1 MRKRSLPQ
9 PEERTERRISA
20 ATSLSICALTVIA
33 QIVLTLALTQLL
45 AEKISYVY
53 FILELAGA
61 VVAIWVYLRPG
72 SPSYKLV
79 WMCLLL
85 ALPVAGM
92 ILFLL
97 WGGSHQAKSLSLR
110 KVAPP
115 VERESARQASAA
127 NVAHLSRRSPAW
139 GRLASYLQSRD
150 FLLYGGSQARY
161 FAEGADFFDD
171 LVLHLQRA
179 EIYIFLEYYILA
191 EGQIWDRIFHVLRE
205 RAAAGVEVRIIFDDF
220 GNLTRFS
227 DASLQAQQDAG
238 VEVEVFNPVHRY
250 VNRIYF
256 NYRDHRKIAVIDG
269 VHAYTGG
276 INIADEYANL
286 FVRFGHWKDTGV
298 RIDGAG
304 AWGFAS
310 QFIQMWKM
318 IGRSLPNEDD
328 YYRPRVEIEG
338 TGWCQPFTDGPLNN
352 PDNPIEDTY
361 LQLIASAQ
369 KMLYITTPYYAV
381 EESMQKALCI
391 AADAGVDVRLVV
403 PAIPDKKYVY
413 MVAETYWGELLA
425 HGVKIY
431 RYTPGFVHAK
441 SVMVDREVAL
451 VGSTNMDYRTF
462 QLHYECAVLLYH
474 MPAVEDLLEEI
485 VGNILDEYDEDEIT
499 IRAQKDNSLIID
511 GLAYLE
517 DVEEELDADFGDTE
531 FETLNGYLT
540 NIMGHIPTNK
550 DIDTTIKAIGY
561 CFTILSVGNK
571 TIGKVKVERDNNVAV

>member
-115 VERESARQASAA
+115 VEREGARQASAA

-191 EGQIWDRIFHVLRE
+191 EGQICRRRCGGADHLRRLRQPHPLFRRLPTGPAGRWRGGGGLQSSPPLRE
-205 RAAAGVEVRIIFDDF
+205 
-220 GNLTRFS
+220 S
-227 DASLQAQQDAG
+227 DL
-238 VEVEVFNPVHRY
+238 
-250 VNRIYF
+250 
-256 NYRDHRKIAVIDG
+256 
-269 VHAYTGG
+269 
-276 INIADEYANL
+276 
-286 FVRFGHWKDTGV
+286 
-298 RIDGAG
+298 
-304 AWGFAS
+304 
-310 QFIQMWKM
+310 
-318 IGRSLPNEDD
+318 
-328 YYRPRVEIEG
+328 
-338 TGWCQPFTDGPLNN
+338 
-352 PDNPIEDTY
+352 
-361 LQLIASAQ
+361 LQL
-369 KMLYITTPYYAV
+369 
-381 EESMQKALCI
+381 
-391 AADAGVDVRLVV
+391 
-403 PAIPDKKYVY
+403 
-413 MVAETYWGELLA
+413 
-425 HGVKIY
+425 
-431 RYTPGFVHAK
+431 PGPPE
-441 SVMVDREVAL
+441 DR
-451 VGSTNMDYRTF
+451 R
-462 QLHYECAVLLYH
+462 H
-474 MPAVEDLLEEI
+474 
-485 VGNILDEYDEDEIT
+485 
-499 IRAQKDNSLIID
+499 
-511 GLAYLE
+511 
-517 DVEEELDADFGDTE
+517 
-531 FETLNGYLT
+531 
-540 NIMGHIPTNK
+540 
-550 DIDTTIKAIGY
+550 
-561 CFTILSVGNK
+561 
-571 TIGKVKVERDNNVAV
+571 

>member
-1 MRKRSLPQ
+1 MDHTVRKRRLPQ

-20 ATSLSICALTVIA
+20 ATSLTICALTVIA
-33 QIVLTLALTQLL
+33 QIAITLALTQLL
-45 AEKISYVY
+45 AEKANYVY

-61 VVAIWVYLRPG
+61 VVAIRVYQRQG

-85 ALPVAGM
+85 ALPVSGM

-110 KVAPP
+110 KVPP
-115 VERESARQASAA
+115 PAERESARMGSAA
-127 NVAHLSRRSPAW
+127 NVARLGRRSPAW
-139 GRLASYLQSRD
+139 GRLASYLQKRD
-150 FLLYGGSQARY
+150 FLLYSGSRARY
-161 FAEGADFFDD
+161 FPEGAAYFDD
-171 LVLHLQRA
+171 LIAHLQKA

-191 EGQIWDRIFHVLRE
+191 EGQIWDRIFSVLRE

-227 DASLQAQQDAG
+227 DASLQALQDAG

-269 VHAYTGG
+269 LYAYTGG

-298 RIDGAG
+298 RIEGAG

-328 YYRPRVEIEG
+328 YYRPRAEIEG
-338 TGWCQPFTDGPLNN
+338 TGWCQPFTDGPFNN
-352 PDNPIEDTY
+352 PDNPVEDTY
-361 LQLIASAQ
+361 LQLISSAQ

-381 EESMQKALCI
+381 EESIQKALCI
-391 AADAGVDVRLVV
+391 AADAGVDVRLMV

-413 MVAETYWGELLA
+413 MVAETYWGELLE

-431 RYTPGFVHAK
+431 RYTPGFIHAK

-451 VGSTNMDYRTF
+451 IGSTNMDYRTF

-474 MPAVEDLLEEI
+474 MPAVEDLLEDMDH
-485 VGNILDEYDEDEIT
+485 VM
-499 IRAQKDNSLIID
+499 AQSSRYTLEEWKRRPWYQRLFASLLR
-511 GLAYLE
+511 LA
-517 DVEEELDADFGDTE
+517 
-531 FETLNGYLT
+531 
-540 NIMGHIPTNK
+540 
-550 DIDTTIKAIGY
+550 AIW
-561 CFTILSVGNK
+561 F
-571 TIGKVKVERDNNVAV
+571 

>member
-115 VERESARQASAA
+115 VEREGARQASAA

-227 DASLQAQQDAG
+227 DASLQALQDAG

-318 IGRSLPNEDD
+318 IGRSLPI
-328 YYRPRVEIEG
+328 R
-338 TGWCQPFTDGPLNN
+338 
-352 PDNPIEDTY
+352 
-361 LQLIASAQ
+361 QL
-369 KMLYITTPYYAV
+369 
-381 EESMQKALCI
+381 
-391 AADAGVDVRLVV
+391 
-403 PAIPDKKYVY
+403 
-413 MVAETYWGELLA
+413 
-425 HGVKIY
+425 
-431 RYTPGFVHAK
+431 
-441 SVMVDREVAL
+441 
-451 VGSTNMDYRTF
+451 
-462 QLHYECAVLLYH
+462 
-474 MPAVEDLLEEI
+474 
-485 VGNILDEYDEDEIT
+485 
-499 IRAQKDNSLIID
+499 
-511 GLAYLE
+511 
-517 DVEEELDADFGDTE
+517 
-531 FETLNGYLT
+531 
-540 NIMGHIPTNK
+540 
-550 DIDTTIKAIGY
+550 DIG
-561 CFTILSVGNK
+561 
-571 TIGKVKVERDNNVAV
+571 

>member
-227 DASLQAQQDAG
+227 DASLQALQDAG

-276 INIADEYANL
+276 INLADEYINAIT
-286 FVRFGHWKDTGV
+286 RFGYWKD
-298 RIDGAG
+298 AG
-304 AWGFAS
+304 L
-310 QFIQMWKM
+310 
-318 IGRSLPNEDD
+318 R
-328 YYRPRVEIEG
+328 IEG
-338 TGWCQPFTDGPLNN
+338 AAVWNFTVMFLDFWNAFRPFEQDYSTFRPQLAVLPASDGVVQPYADSPLDEE
-352 PDNPIEDTY
+352 PVAETVY
-361 LQLIASAQ
+361 LDILAQ
-369 KMLYITTPYYAV
+369 SQQYVYFYTPYLAIG
-381 EESMQKALCI
+381 EEMLDALRN
-391 AADAGVDVRLVV
+391 AAKRGVDVRLVL
-403 PAIPDKKYVY
+403 PGIPDKKLVFRLSRSYY
-413 MVAETYWGELLA
+413 LPLLRA
-425 HGVKIY
+425 GVRIY
-431 RYTPGFVHAK
+431 EYTPGFLHAK
-441 SVMVDREVAL
+441 CCVSDDRAAV
-451 VGSTNMDYRTF
+451 VGSINMDYRSMF
-462 QLHYECAVLLYH
+462 LHFECGVLLLQNSQVLALRDDVRRTLYQCREVQC
-474 MPAVEDLLEEI
+474 ADCRTGLVGTVLDSVLRLLSP
-485 VGNILDEYDEDEIT
+485 L
-499 IRAQKDNSLIID
+499 
-511 GLAYLE
+511 
-517 DVEEELDADFGDTE
+517 
-531 FETLNGYLT
+531 
-540 NIMGHIPTNK
+540 M
-550 DIDTTIKAIGY
+550 
-561 CFTILSVGNK
+561 
-571 TIGKVKVERDNNVAV
+571 